1 MFTEAEIQKMVFFD
15 LETAPGYASLGEL
28 EMAHPKMA
36 ELWRKRCDYLRT
48 RFEENKDLSDDA
60 LYLEKAALAPEFN
73 RIVCATFGRVSFT
86 EDEVLGKSIPSLI
99 IKSYSSTSEEEVLDG
114 IQKVF
119 TSFAAYKFVGHN
131 IKRFDI
137 PVLCKRILI
146 NGRTLPKGLQVQNLK
161 PWEMPFIDTSELWS
175 FGAWQEGF
183 VSLELLVTSLG
194 LDTPKDD
201 IKGADVGRVFWEEGN
216 VDRITKYCEKDVLAG
231 VQAILKLSNLEIV
244 EDYQLQNN

>member
-15 LETAPGYASLGEL
+15 LETAPEYSSLDDL
-28 EMAHPKMA
+28 AQANPKMA
-36 ELWRKRCDYLRT
+36 ELWAKRCEYLRS
-48 RFEENKDLSDDA
+48 RFEENKDFTDEE
-60 LYLEKAALAPEFN
+60 LYLEKAALTPEFN
-73 RIVCATFGRVSFT
+73 RIVCATFGRVSFSQ
-86 EDEVLGKSIPSLI
+86 DQVLGTSVPSLL
-99 IKSYSSTSEEEVLDG
+99 IKSYSSSSEEEILDG

-146 NGRTLPKGLQVQNLK
+146 NGRTLPKGLQIQNLK
-161 PWEMPFIDTSELWS
+161 PWEMPFVDTSEVWS

-183 VSLELLVTSLG
+183 VSLELLATSLG

-216 VDRITKYCEKDVLAG
+216 IERITKYCEKDVLAG
-231 VQAILKLSNLEIV
+231 VQIILKLSNLDIV
-244 EDYQLQNN
+244 EDYQLQNS